1 MMVRRL
7 RMKFIVL
14 SMLSV
19 AVVLAVLLGIINAA
33 NYRRVA
39 AEADQALKMIAD
51 NKGRFPE
58 PKLFQ
63 DKDMGRGEWE
73 RKGRRRKKRLDM
85 SPELPYELR
94 YFSVLLDVN
103 GEIIETDI
111 GKVAAVDAETAAGYA
126 KDAAKFSGETGFF
139 GNYRCRK
146 QKEGENLRVIFLD
159 CRRTL
164 SVFRT
169 FLAASIAVSFAG
181 MAAVFLLVFLLSGK
195 AVRPF
200 IESYEKQKRFIT
212 DAGHEIK
219 TPLTIIDAD
228 AAVLEMECGENE
240 WLSDIQKQTE
250 RLKELTDD
258 LIFLSKM
265 EEGAGEEHWIDF
277 PVSEVAAETAQS
289 FELLAK
295 SQNKHLQC
303 QIEPGLS
310 YRGDERNIRRLFSV
324 LLDNGVKYS
333 EDGGEIT
340 FSLQKKGKKL
350 VLSVLNRAEDMD
362 GKKAE
367 RLFERFYRGDPSR
380 NSGTGGHGIG
390 LSIAKAIVE
399 GHKGKIAAEV
409 KAGEMLEITAV
420 L

>member
-1 MMVRRL
+1 MVRKL

-19 AVVLAVLLGIINAA
+19 AVVLVVLLGIINAA
-33 NYRRVA
+33 NYWRVV
-39 AEADQALKMIAD
+39 AEADQALEMIAD

-58 PKLFQ
+58 PKLFP
-63 DKDMGRGEWE
+63 DKDIRKREERGKYKRHE
-73 RKGRRRKKRLDM
+73 RNFEM

-94 YFSVLLDVN
+94 YFSVLLDEN
-103 GEIIETDI
+103 GENIETDT
-111 GKVAAVDAETAAGYA
+111 GKVAAVDDETAAGYA
-126 KDAAKFSGETGFF
+126 RDAAKLSEETGFF
-139 GNYRCRK
+139 GNYRYRK
-146 QKEGENLRVIFLD
+146 QEEGENLRVIFLD

-164 SVFRT
+164 GVFRT
-169 FLAASIAVSFAG
+169 FLAASIAVSLAG

-240 WLSDIQKQTE
+240 WLSDIQKQTG
-250 RLKELTDD
+250 RLKELTND

-265 EEGAGEEHWIDF
+265 EERAGEELWIDF
-277 PVSEVAAETAQS
+277 PVSEVAEQAVQS

-295 SQNKHLQC
+295 AKNKRLRC

-310 YRGDERNIRRLFSV
+310 YCGDERNLQRLFSV
-324 LLDNGVKYS
+324 LLDNAVKYS
-333 EDGGEIT
+333 REGGEICFT
-340 FSLQKKGKKL
+340 LNKKGKKL
-350 VLSVLNRAEDMD
+350 VLTVFNTADNIDSE
-362 GKKAE
+362 KAE
-367 RLFERFYRGDPSR
+367 HLFERFYRVDQSR
-380 NSGTGGHGIG
+380 NSDTGGHGIG

-399 GHKGKIAAEV
+399 GHKGKITAE
-409 KAGEMLEITAV
+409 AEDGETLKITAV